1 MVVREDMVSE
11 EVTVDT
17 GVKDLLRL
25 ATDMVKESVDTEDLV
40 VMEERVLE
48 EAMEERVLQEATE
61 ERV

>member
-48 EAMEERVLQEATE
+48 EAMEESV
-61 ERV
+61 